1 LLDGWYFNNYNN
13 TMISRIAPFCQKMLP
28 IFAVPNL
35 FYFSTETTTGQNP
48 APTYKSRLLYLMIDV
63 DYKTV

>member
-1 LLDGWYFNNYNN
+1 
-13 TMISRIAPFCQKMLP
+13 MISRIAPFCQKMLP

-48 APTYKSRLLYLMIDV
+48 APTYKSRLLYLMKDV